1 MRYDI
6 LLLGSLMPFVKA
18 TVIPTIPAGYP
29 GSVPIY
35 ESTDVVTGKIIQLYQ
50 KGSTGTTQYSSVNSS
65 SYTPRITY
73 KPVTNSTFSDDIVID
88 VCLAI
93 ADCAGSAYESSA
105 AQIAAVKVASAT
117 WCNSVAG
124 SVNDFLTNNNYAE
137 TYPILTGQIL
147 SFVVQIASTVPIYY
161 INAKLD
167 LLTGKD
173 NPTSDACGETQPKAY
188 AGNAADAIFEF
199 CLAIQSVEQE
209 KMAKRFLMADV
220 SSGGAE
226 SASGKIGI
234 AQFFIS
240 STEEFFGPT
249 CSDFGITWKR
259 SLADIVRSLWYCGL
273 WLVSSAS

>member
-6 LLLGSLMPFVKA
+6 LFLGSLIPFIEA
-18 TVIPTIPAGYP
+18 SVIPTIPAGHP
-29 GSVPIY
+29 GSVPVY
-35 ESTDVVTGKIIQLYQ
+35 ESTDVVTGQVIQLYQ
-50 KGSTGTTQYSSVNSS
+50 KGSVRATQYGSVNSS

-73 KPVTNSTFSDDIVID
+73 QPVTNSTFSEDIVVD
-88 VCLAI
+88 ACLAI
-93 ADCAGSAYESSA
+93 ADCVGSAYESGA
-105 AQIAAVKVASAT
+105 AQVAAARVASAT

-137 TYPILTGQIL
+137 TYPILTGQMI

-220 SSGGAE
+220 TDGSAE
-226 SASGKIGI
+226 SASGKMGI

-249 CSDFGITWKR
+249 CSDFGVTWKR
-259 SLADIVRSLWYCGL
+259 SLADIVQRLW
-273 WLVSSAS
+273 